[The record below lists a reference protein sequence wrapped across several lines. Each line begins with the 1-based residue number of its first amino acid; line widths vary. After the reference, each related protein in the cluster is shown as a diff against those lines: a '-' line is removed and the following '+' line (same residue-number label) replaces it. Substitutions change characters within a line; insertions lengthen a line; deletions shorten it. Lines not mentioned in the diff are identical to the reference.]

1 MTYDGERADAQAL
14 DQLESILRHVA
25 DELAAWHARALKAEA
40 ELKAAQPRSGAAG
53 VGRHDPEARNRV
65 ADLESENKAL
75 RQRVEAA
82 RLRVHELLG
91 RLTFLEDQAR
101 ETAGGRGNG
110 GGRTGGAA
118 GGAGGGAAQ

>member
-14 DQLESILRHVA
+14 DQLEGIIRHVA

-40 ELKAAQPRSGAAG
+40 DLKLVQPKGGGAGSAKHDAE
-53 VGRHDPEARNRV
+53 VRGRI

-82 RLRVHELLG
+82 RHRVHELLG

-101 ETAGGRGNG
+101 EAEGGRGNAAKSAG
-110 GGRTGGAA
+110 SA
-118 GGAGGGAAQ
+118 GGTQ